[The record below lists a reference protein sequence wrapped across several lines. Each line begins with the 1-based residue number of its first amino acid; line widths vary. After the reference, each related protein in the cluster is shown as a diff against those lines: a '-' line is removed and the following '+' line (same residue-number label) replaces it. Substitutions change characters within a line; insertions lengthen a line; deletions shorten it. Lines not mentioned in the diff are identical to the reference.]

1 MYRVVSFYSLKKDH
15 SYFIQSNTMQSC
27 GTFYAYD
34 DEEKLYALFC
44 KKAKEDLYLLY
55 LVRKDEKIYI
65 QSIIPSIQQA
75 MEQRALQT
83 ILKHI
88 TGDESFKW
96 LE

>member
-1 MYRVVSFYSLKKDH
+1 MYRIVSFYSLKKNH
-15 SYFIQSNTMQSC
+15 SYFIESNIMQPC

-34 DEEKLYALFC
+34 DEEKSYALFC

-65 QSIIPSIQQA
+65 QSVIPSIQQA

-88 TGDESFKW
+88 TQDDTFSW
-96 LE
+96 

>member
-1 MYRVVSFYSLKKDH
+1 MSP
-15 SYFIQSNTMQSC
+15 C

-34 DEEKLYALFC
+34 EEKSYALFC

-75 MEQRALQT
+75 MEDRALKT
-83 ILKHI
+83 ILRNIIK
-88 TGDESFKW
+88 DESFVW
-96 LE
+96 

>member
-1 MYRVVSFYSLKKDH
+1 MYRKVSFYALKKDH
-15 SYFIQSNTMQSC
+15 SYFIESNTMSPC

-34 DEEKLYALFC
+34 DEEKSYALFC

-55 LVRKDEKIYI
+55 LVRKDEPIYI
-65 QSIIPSIQQA
+65 ESIIPSIQQA
-75 MEQRALQT
+75 MENRALQT